1 MEVRFLH
8 EIDISRAK
16 ELWGYSFENEEPFF
30 SWYFNEVF
38 RPENTIGLFEN
49 NQLMS
54 CLQMQPYTLNF
65 NGTLLDA
72 TYIVGVVTAPE
83 YRGNGAIK
91 KLIPRAIKEINDRGH
106 CISILMPYDTTFYN
120 KYGWG
125 LCYSQIKYEIPID
138 ILSKY
143 GERRGIFF
151 PIDLNDIDELNR
163 IYKLYL
169 KKNHGFVERDLRNWE
184 ILLKD
189 LKADGGYAFILRD
202 TDGVPLGYI
211 FYIIRK
217 DKIYIRELAWV
228 NENAKK
234 SLLFFISS
242 HSAQVLK
249 VEWNAPISDITYLQL
264 RDTIT
269 PKSTNMVR
277 IVPFM
282 CGRVINVKESL
293 TRCRFNERINF
304 SYTLKINDKYAEWN
318 NKTFS
323 IEIDKGNPKVFETE
337 LDKVDMECDIKTF
350 SQLYFG
356 TLSISEALEID
367 GIMLY
372 SDNKVRSLEE
382 IFNKKNNFINEYF

>member
-8 EIDISRAK
+8 EIDKFRAK

-30 SWYFNEVF
+30 SWYFDEVF
-38 RPENTIGLFEN
+38 KTENTIGIFEN

-54 CLQMQPYTLNF
+54 CLQMQPYILNL

-106 CISILMPYDTTFYN
+106 CLSILMPFDTTFYN

-125 LCYSQIKYEIPID
+125 LCYSQIKYEIPIE

-143 GERRGIFF
+143 GERKGIFF
-151 PIDLNDIDELNR
+151 PIDFNDINDLNR
-163 IYKLYL
+163 IYKLFL
-169 KKNHGFVERDLRNWE
+169 RKNNGFVERDLRNWE

-189 LKADGGYAFILRD
+189 LKADGGYAFVLRD
-202 TDGVPLGYI
+202 IDGTSLGYI
-211 FYIIRK
+211 FYIISQ

-228 NENAKK
+228 NEKAKK
-234 SLLFFISS
+234 SLLFFISN
-242 HSAQVLK
+242 HSAQISR
-249 VEWNAPISDITYLQL
+249 VEWNAPLSDITYLML
-264 RDTIT
+264 RDTTT
-269 PKSTNMVR
+269 PKPTNIVR

-282 CGRVINVKESL
+282 CGRVINVKEALS
-293 TRCRFNERINF
+293 RCRYDERISF
-304 SYTLKINDKYAEWN
+304 SYTLKINDKYADWN
-318 NKTFS
+318 NKTLS
-323 IEIDKGNPKVFETE
+323 IVIDKGNPKVYETE
-337 LDKVDMECDIKTF
+337 MDNVDIECDIKTF

-356 TLSISEALEID
+356 ALSINEALEID
-367 GIMLY
+367 NVKLHNE
-372 SDNKVRSLEE
+372 NKLSSLGD
-382 IFNKKNNFINEYF
+382 IFTKKNNYINEYF